1 MNELEAKAARQAAL
15 IYTALSL
22 ALALLFL
29 VITLVNGNTYT
40 NVARIGGMIWVFI
53 LAMIVTM
60 PIIIPAVKKK
70 VMG

>member
-15 IYTALSL
+15 IYTVLSL
-22 ALALLFL
+22 AIAILFL
-29 VITLVNGNTYT
+29 VFTLVNGNTYT
-40 NVARIGGMIWVFI
+40 TVARIGGMIWVFI

-60 PIIIPAVKKK
+60 PIIIPVVKKK